1 MYLKYG
7 HLVSLIKAHEE
18 CRLPCALRRVNQDAI
33 ISEQGNPGEK
43 PGPHV
48 CFFRGMNTATPS
60 PVENELEAEHAEER
74 ALLERILGSR
84 HFVKS
89 ALLSRFLRYICESY
103 LAGSEKTLTEH
114 HIGVHVFGRPERYDC
129 SADNIVRNYAR
140 QLRNRLDD
148 YYRWEGRSEAFRLEV
163 PRGGYKPIFLS
174 LTAEPPLAA
183 TEDHVAPIPL
193 RIVESRGQSRDSRS
207 LLWAVMLLSIFTI
220 ALLGAVL
227 VLVRS
232 RPRRIP
238 IASSPMH
245 SFWASVFRADRD
257 TVIVTADS
265 GFGTLQDVLGRRLS
279 LADYT
284 SLQLGKLSLGSL
296 DKYVAT
302 DLGSQRY
309 TSMTDLETAV
319 ALSHLP
325 EVVPSRLTIRFAR
338 DLRMED
344 LKDDNVIL
352 LGSAYTNPWAE
363 LFEKN
368 LAFEMVGDVGT
379 HSWKI
384 LNRHPASGEASLYRG
399 QRDGASHKTY
409 ARIAWVP
416 NINHNGHILLLQ
428 GLDMAGT
435 QAAAQLLLHSTALS
449 DIWHQS
455 NTCDSPEASF
465 EVLLGT
471 TSISSNA
478 GTIHVLARR
487 HYC

>member
-1 MYLKYG
+1 
-7 HLVSLIKAHEE
+7 
-18 CRLPCALRRVNQDAI
+18 
-33 ISEQGNPGEK
+33 
-43 PGPHV
+43 
-48 CFFRGMNTATPS
+48 
-60 PVENELEAEHAEER
+60 
-74 ALLERILGSR
+74 
-84 HFVKS
+84 
-89 ALLSRFLRYICESY
+89 
-103 LAGSEKTLTEH
+103 
-114 HIGVHVFGRPERYDC
+114 
-129 SADNIVRNYAR
+129 
-140 QLRNRLDD
+140 
-148 YYRWEGRSEAFRLEV
+148 
-163 PRGGYKPIFLS
+163 
-174 LTAEPPLAA
+174 
-183 TEDHVAPIPL
+183 
-193 RIVESRGQSRDSRS
+193 
-207 LLWAVMLLSIFTI
+207 
-220 ALLGAVL
+220 
-227 VLVRS
+227 
-232 RPRRIP
+232 
-238 IASSPMH
+238 MH
-245 SFWASVFRADRD
+245 SFWATVFRADRD

-325 EVVPSRLTIRFAR
+325 EVVPSRLTIRFSR

-368 LAFEMVGDVGT
+368 LAFELVGDVGT

-384 LNRHPASGEASLYRG
+384 VNRHPAPGEASFYRG
-399 QRDGASHKTY
+399 ERDGASHKTY

-416 NINHNGHILLLQ
+416 NIDHNGHILLLQ

-449 DIWHQS
+449 DIWRQS
-455 NTCDSPEASF
+455 NACDSPEASF

-478 GTIHVLARR
+478 GTIHVLATR
-487 HYC
+487 HTC

>member
-1 MYLKYG
+1 M
-7 HLVSLIKAHEE
+7 
-18 CRLPCALRRVNQDAI
+18 
-33 ISEQGNPGEK
+33 
-43 PGPHV
+43 
-48 CFFRGMNTATPS
+48 
-60 PVENELEAEHAEER
+60 
-74 ALLERILGSR
+74 
-84 HFVKS
+84 KS
-89 ALLSRFLRYICESY
+89 ALLSRFLRYICESS
-103 LAGSEKTLTEH
+103 LSGDGNALTEH

-148 YYRWEGRSEAFRLEV
+148 YYRWDGRSEALRLEV
-163 PRGGYKPIFLS
+163 PRGGYKPVFIRLAVDT
-174 LTAEPPLAA
+174 LPAAAEDPVALVPP
-183 TEDHVAPIPL
+183 
-193 RIVESRGQSRDSRS
+193 
-207 LLWAVMLLSIFTI
+207 AVW
-220 ALLGAVL
+220 
-227 VLVRS
+227 RS
-232 RPRRIP
+232 RMATDHCDGRCFASPCSPLLCWVWRSCCFGRCFVRRP
-238 IASSPMH
+238 MPVAASPMH
-245 SFWASVFRADRD
+245 LLWTSIFRPDRD

-284 SLQLGKLSLGSL
+284 SLQMGKLSLESS
-296 DKYVAT
+296 DKYVAN
-302 DLGSQRY
+302 DLASQRY

-325 EVVPSRLTIRFAR
+325 EIVPSRLRIRFAR

-344 LKDDNVIL
+344 LKDENVIL

-368 LAFEMVGDVGT
+368 LAFELVGDVGA

-384 LNRHPASGEASLYRG
+384 VNRHTAPGEAAFYQG
-399 QRDGASHKTY
+399 ERDGSSHQTY

-416 NINHNGHILLLQ
+416 NVDHTGHILMLQ

-435 QAAAQLLLHSTALS
+435 QAAAQTLLHSTALM
-449 DIWHQS
+449 DVWRQS
-455 NTCDSPEASF
+455 NGCNTPDASF

-478 GTIHVLARR
+478 GTIHVLATR
-487 HYC
+487 HSC